1 MTHSYPAHLKQPTAA
16 DLICWVSLNQCIQ
29 ITEAHHTRARE
40 EALWLI
46 STKLLSLHFP
56 GDKLAISRQVGFRR
70 GNGNGAIQI
79 YLPVI
84 VKSEDILVNRPGQP
98 IVLRDLQGTGAHFDD
113 VTVWLK

>member
-1 MTHSYPAHLKQPTAA
+1 MPEATHCGRLNL
-16 DLICWVSLNQCIQ
+16 LIQ
-29 ITEAHHTRARE
+29 TTKAHHTRARE

-46 STKLLSLHFP
+46 SMKLLWLCFP
-56 GDKLAISRQVGFRR
+56 GDELAMSRQVRFQR
-70 GNGNGAIQI
+70 GYGNGAIQI

-84 VKSEDILVNRPGQP
+84 VKSEDILVNHAGQT